1 MSATTTTT
9 TDQDRTPTTTT
20 KGGGP
25 LRRVLALG
33 RLETTLLGRNKTAL
47 FNAVAMAP
55 VLVLILIPVV
65 GGTLDGGAAFFG
77 AQLIAMLVSF
87 GILFIAY
94 YNLTTTAVARREEL
108 MLKRFTSGE
117 VSRTEVLLGMGTP
130 SVIIVLAQLV
140 LGVIAVALAFELPA
154 FTNPI
159 LVVCAIVLGFVAFA
173 LFAYASSGLT
183 KTVESAQLTTLPVM
197 FVAMLASGVVFPLE
211 MLPELAQ
218 RIAELTPLAPV
229 MTLLQLGLTGM
240 NPNGEVFTFTE
251 TFAEAFMPMLVLAIW
266 CVLGGLATQRWMRW
280 EPRR

>member
-1 MSATTTTT
+1 MSATTTTAT
-9 TDQDRTPTTTT
+9 GQTPAQAA
-20 KGGGP
+20 KGGGS

-65 GGTLDGGAAFFG
+65 GGTLEDGAAFFG

-108 MLKRFTSGE
+108 MLKRLTSGE
-117 VSRTEVLLGMGTP
+117 VSHTEVLLGMATP
-130 SVIIVLAQLV
+130 SVIIVLAQVV
-140 LGVIAVALAFELPA
+140 LGVLAVALAFELPS

-159 LVVCAIVLGFVAFA
+159 LVVFAIVLGFVAFA
-173 LFAYASSGLT
+173 SFAYASSGLT

-197 FVAMLASGVVFPLE
+197 FVAMLASGVVFPLQ

-240 NPNGEVFTFTE
+240 TPDGEVL
-251 TFAEAFMPMLVLAIW
+251 TFAQTFGEAFVPMLVLAVW
-266 CVLGGLATQRWMRW
+266 CVLGGLATRRWMRW